1 MTIAEL
7 MESVEAIV
15 ERGAPL
21 NSHIHITHD
30 INSFKGTKIYI
41 EDVVDVPTEY
51 GTRLAVSITRN
62 RKRFLDEKG
71 TQ

>member
-15 ERGAPL
+15 AQGAPL
-21 NSHIHITHD
+21 DSHIHITHD

-41 EDVVDVPTEY
+41 EDFVDVPTEN
-51 GTRLAVSITRN
+51 GPRLAISITRN
-62 RKRFLDEKG
+62 RKRFLDGRK